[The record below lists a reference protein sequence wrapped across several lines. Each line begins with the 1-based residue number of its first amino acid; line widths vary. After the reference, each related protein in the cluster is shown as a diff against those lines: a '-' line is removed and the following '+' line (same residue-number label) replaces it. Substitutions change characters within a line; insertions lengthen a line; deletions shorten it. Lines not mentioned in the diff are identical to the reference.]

1 MESISVSH
9 LKTCL
14 FCLFW
19 LSPLSHIG
27 IADTYQW
34 KHHVNSHPLHLFT
47 CWTCT
52 LHTKWTMWR
61 GKTSWKYSFFNQFS
75 WYFIVHTYIIMP
87 PTSKWQPFKSNL
99 PFHKAIISYNHMWIK
114 KCLVLSY
121 MFTTIHNESRSL
133 VHVDAYL
140 SFKPKFLFH
149 VELQPH
155 ALTCE

>member
-61 GKTSWKYSFFNQFS
+61 GKTSWKYSFLINFLDF
-75 WYFIVHTYIIMP
+75 YCTYIYKNASHIQVA
-87 PTSKWQPFKSNL
+87 TIQVQLALSQGH
-99 PFHKAIISYNHMWIK
+99 HKLQSHVNK
-114 KCLVLSY
+114 KCHVLSY